1 MAIKAVQL
9 LTIVLAALCLVPAG
23 AHLFALPG
31 KIGLAAEAYL
41 TVQQIYRGWALFG
54 IAIFATIASAGVLA
68 LLSRSQPLAMWLAVA
83 GGLLIAATLV
93 VFFLFVFPGNQA
105 TENWTMLPA
114 NWEALRTR
122 WEYGHAVNAGVTLLA
137 FVALVSS
144 ALVWVD

>member
-54 IAIFATIASAGVLA
+54 IALFATIASAGVLA
-68 LLSRSQPLAMWLAVA
+68 FS
-83 GGLLIAATLV
+83 AAANRWRCGW
-93 VFFLFVFPGNQA
+93 P
-105 TENWTMLPA
+105 WPA
-114 NWEALRTR
+114 AC
-122 WEYGHAVNAGVTLLA
+122 
-137 FVALVSS
+137 
-144 ALVWVD
+144 